1 MDRWKSLGGKVMVLG
16 GDEKVMVHGQVNLNW
31 QITSLLKGLDGKLS
45 RRPDG
50 KFKWTT
56 RRGICALEG
65 QCYLRKNSHFY
76 AATPL
81 WWSMGEVTGKC
92 ERGHRSNGSFGLFRV
107 RQCSDLHF
115 YILGFS
121 HNSDLFFIT
130 DLFLLNSHSL
140 HMHRDMKTKKQ
151 GWPRPMVAYDWQG
164 TWCVVFNPTTNNK
177 QLQ

>member
-56 RRGICALEG
+56 RWGFAHSKVNAIWEKILISMPPHPCDDRWGRSPESAREGIGQMAL
-65 QCYLRKNSHFY
+65 LAF
-76 AATPL
+76 L
-81 WWSMGEVTGKC
+81 
-92 ERGHRSNGSFGLFRV
+92 GLGNA
-107 RQCSDLHF
+107 LI
-115 YILGFS
+115 YISTFWGFHIIQILS
-121 HNSDLFFIT
+121 PTFFAQ
-130 DLFLLNSHSL
+130 FPFPAY
-140 HMHRDMKTKKQ
+140 MHHDMKTKKQ

-164 TWCVVFNPTTNNK
+164 IWCVVFNPTTNNK

>member
-1 MDRWKSLGGKVMVLG
+1 MNFTRQMDRWKSLGGKVMVLG

-121 HNSDLFFIT
+121 HNSDLFLSPTFFCSIPIPCICT
-130 DLFLLNSHSL
+130 
-140 HMHRDMKTKKQ
+140 
-151 GWPRPMVAYDWQG
+151 V
-164 TWCVVFNPTTNNK
+164 TWKLKNK
-177 QLQ
+177 VGHGLW

>member
-1 MDRWKSLGGKVMVLG
+1 MQLIYPDIHLHDGNLKVLNMNFTRQMDRWKSLGGKVMVLG

-121 HNSDLFFIT
+121 HNSDFIT
-130 DLFLLNSHSL
+130 DLFCSIPIPCIYAPWHEN
-140 HMHRDMKTKKQ
+140 
-151 GWPRPMVAYDWQG
+151 
-164 TWCVVFNPTTNNK
+164 
-177 QLQ
+177 

>member
-1 MDRWKSLGGKVMVLG
+1 MNFTRQMDRWKSLGGKVMVLG

-121 HNSDLFFIT
+121 HNLLVLVAMLMFKMSLEDATGPPKKCVSFFLMI
-130 DLFLLNSHSL
+130 
-140 HMHRDMKTKKQ
+140 
-151 GWPRPMVAYDWQG
+151 MVFG
-164 TWCVVFNPTTNNK
+164 
-177 QLQ
+177 